1 MGSFD
6 FLSSIIRLAWPA
18 LAVATFVVCLQVQK
32 RNKGAAGVSLLVAG
46 SVLVMLV
53 SLASNLLQFLLLNEG
68 LDYSSISGYFSITSM
83 VSLVGQVLF
92 LVGLYQF
99 GTAQRAGREELYD
112 DLLDDLPG

>member
-18 LAVATFVVCLQVQK
+18 LAVATFVVCLQIQK

-68 LDYSSISGYFSITSM
+68 LDYSSISGYFSIWMICHGSIPIASRSK
-83 VSLVGQVLF
+83 VRSASF
-92 LVGLYQF
+92 LL
-99 GTAQRAGREELYD
+99 
-112 DLLDDLPG
+112 